1 MKNHSK
7 LAACLMLLISLAMC
21 LLLQKGYAEAA
32 QPAYSISYSSERV
45 EVGQTVTMTIKGQQ
59 VTNLYGMEIVFTYD
73 TQRLQFIEKPS
84 AQGIPD
90 IIPNRDVFPAAASL
104 EIAPKVD
111 GNKILYAITKTGQV
125 APSNGNVTLMTLN
138 FTAREQGDAVA
149 KLLSV
154 KLGAPGSTHLI
165 WEDGVS
171 SSLHITG
178 KSVGD
183 GHGPTMPQGAG
194 VGDSDKNSNSVQL
207 TPLLDQ
213 QVAKATLTEDQ
224 LRQLKSQKGSD
235 LAAKKTIIIQTV
247 NGVTVYA
254 LSLPSSF
261 FQNGSQL
268 KQVDIQTP
276 LATVTVPWDMLKS
289 SDLSQSDNVVLSIR
303 FVDTSTWSNELKNSI
318 GNNPVIDLNIEVD
331 GQKLAWNNDKTPVA
345 VSMAYKP
352 TPEELLHPEHVNVWY
367 IDDNGNVQR
376 VPSGR
381 YDAVTGRVSFQTTHF
396 SKYAIV
402 YEILSFTD
410 IQNIAWAKKAIEVL
424 ASKGIVNGMTDTSFG
439 PERSISRADFISLLV
454 RTLELKADNSMSAS
468 FDDVIASDYFFNAV
482 SIARSVGITDGAN
495 GNQFLPNEPISR
507 QDLMVMTVRALQ
519 LANKIVP
526 SGEAKVLDSF
536 TDHADIADYA
546 NASVATLVAQGIVSG
561 DGARLRPT
569 NSMTRAEAA
578 KLLYEMYVKILWK

>member
-90 IIPNRDVFPAAASL
+90 IIPNRDVFPAATSL

-154 KLGAPGSTHLI
+154 KLGAPGDTHLI

-183 GHGPTMPQGAG
+183 GSGPTMPQVAG
-194 VGDSDKNSNSVQL
+194 VGDSDKNSNRIQL

-213 QVAKATLTEDQ
+213 QMAKATLTEDQ
-224 LRQLKSQKGSD
+224 LRQLKSQVGSD

-569 NSMTRAEAA
+569 SSMTRAEAA

>member
-90 IIPNRDVFPAAASL
+90 IIPNRDVFPAATSL

-154 KLGAPGSTHLI
+154 KLGAPGDTHLI

-183 GHGPTMPQGAG
+183 GSGPTMPQVAG
-194 VGDSDKNSNSVQL
+194 VGDSDKNSNRIQL

-213 QVAKATLTEDQ
+213 QMAKATLTEDQ
-224 LRQLKSQKGSD
+224 LRQLKSQVGSD